1 MTHSA
6 LLLHTAEDAEFYIY
20 LTVNRNSELLYTYES
35 VKYPGNYLMVDSQ
48 GSFSLGSKKQQLKNE
63 VLGANFVGVYADV
76 YIHDQTH
83 RCYLAFDKYGNQ
95 VSNPCA
101 ADLDKELAKL
111 TVLSS

>member
-6 LLLHTAEDAEFYIY
+6 LLLHTAEDAEFYRS
-20 LTVNRNSELLYTYES
+20 LTFNGNSELLYTYQS

-48 GSFSLGSKKQQLKNE
+48 GSFSLGTEEQQFKNE
-63 VLGANFVGVYADV
+63 VLGTNLIGVYADV
-76 YIHDQTH
+76 TGQTNP
-83 RCYLAFDKYGNQ
+83 CYLAFDANGNQ

-101 ADLDKELAKL
+101 ADIDKEKAKL